1 MGFRH
6 LKWEGGERRAIIN
19 GAGRPKDAD
28 WDAIIKGA
36 AAIMDEVRQQAIGD
50 DTTEHRRGRF
60 FAIATGVSHGTGT
73 TQPVNIKHEKKEEQ
87 RRVQRLRGDVNLRR
101 IAGFQ
106 SSAFAMFA
114 PKLYRFYATTLQTL
128 FTTCTHLDH
137 TFSNSVFPAC
147 TFNCGPQTCTWR
159 HIDYANLPYGLC
171 AITALGNF
179 NPRTGGQLILYG
191 LRVVID
197 FPPGA
202 TILIPSGSVEHGNC
216 PIAPDETRMSFT
228 QYAAGGLFRH
238 EGEDTEGE
246 AFSPLRSRSCRWGA
260 MGAGGEYVY

>member
-1 MGFRH
+1 STFPLG
-6 LKWEGGERRAIIN
+6 
-19 GAGRPKDAD
+19 
-28 WDAIIKGA
+28 
-36 AAIMDEVRQQAIGD
+36 
-50 DTTEHRRGRF
+50 
-60 FAIATGVSHGTGT
+60 
-73 TQPVNIKHEKKEEQ
+73 
-87 RRVQRLRGDVNLRR
+87 
-101 IAGFQ
+101 
-106 SSAFAMFA
+106 AFATFA

-159 HIDYANLPYGLC
+159 HVDYANLPYGLC

-179 NPRTGGQLILYG
+179 NPRTGGLILYG

-228 QYAAGGLFRH
+228 QYAAGGLFRYVAYNFK
-238 EGEDTEGE
+238 TI
-246 AFSPLRSRSCRWGA
+246 RSYCQGMKAKTPKEKRLARLEVDLADGVRWEQGVNMFTKVPA
-260 MGAGGEYVY
+260 